1 MRYLIFEWVSSF
13 QGQPS
18 GEAFIQ
24 MDSEQSAYITAQQK
38 HNRYMIFGKKQR
50 YIEVFQCSGEDMNLV
65 LTGGIPAPVSP
76 AKAATALI
84 SPGMLPTIASL
95 PPTNVPPPPIPQS
108 AAVTP
113 MTQSL
118 SVQQPALT
126 WNNSAFFAQ
135 QQAQIIAQHNLI
147 ARQNQAQQAQNDMLL
162 MNQIAQ
168 HNLAVMNHQNVAP
181 LSPNGTQAATGLA
194 VNSVLKPPTAVP
206 IMQPLIPTH
215 PFMFIPP
222 RVPIALQRPPLMYPQ
237 LVPGQAHN
245 VVPMLPHVAVKRSYG
260 DAFNEQAS
268 PAKRSFQSP
277 GSLQVYPHFYPAV

>member
-1 MRYLIFEWVSSF
+1 
-13 QGQPS
+13 
-18 GEAFIQ
+18 

-38 HNRYMIFGKKQR
+38 HYRNMIFGKKQR

-84 SPGMLPTIASL
+84 SPGMLPTIAPL

-108 AAVTP
+108 ASVTP

-126 WNNSAFFAQ
+126 WNNPAYFAQ

-147 ARQNQAQQAQNDMLL
+147 ARQTQAQQAQNDMLL

-181 LSPNGTQAATGLA
+181 LSPNGTQAAAGLPGHP
-194 VNSVLKPPTAVP
+194 VLKAPTPVP

-237 LVPGQAHN
+237 LLPGQTPN
-245 VVPMLPHVAVKRSYG
+245 MVSMVPHVAVKRSYG
-260 DAFNEQAS
+260 DAFNDQAS
-268 PAKRSFQSP
+268 PAKRSFQATGTVP
-277 GSLQVYPHFYPAV
+277 VYPHFYPTV

>member
-1 MRYLIFEWVSSF
+1 MFPLF

-38 HNRYMIFGKKQR
+38 HYRNMIFGKKQR

-84 SPGMLPTIASL
+84 SPGMLPTIAPL

-108 AAVTP
+108 ASVTP
-113 MTQSL
+113 ISQTL
-118 SVQQPALT
+118 PVQQPALT

-168 HNLAVMNHQNVAP
+168 HNLAVMNHQNVGP
-181 LSPNGTQAATGLA
+181 LSPSGTQTAAGLT
-194 VNSVLKPPTAVP
+194 VNPVMKAPTAMP
-206 IMQPLIPTH
+206 IMQPLLPGH

-222 RVPIALQRPPLMYPQ
+222 RVPIALQRPPLMYSQ
-237 LVPGQAHN
+237 LIPGQTAN
-245 VVPMLPHVAVKRSYG
+245 MVQMVPHVAMKRSYG
-260 DAFNEQAS
+260 DAFNDQAS
-268 PAKRSFQSP
+268 PAKRSYQAPASVP
-277 GSLQVYPHFYPAV
+277 VYPHFYPTV